1 MASPQGSPIII
12 AENGDVLFT
21 LRDPGLAFAVWERAE
36 NDIENHADEGRD
48 EKHDAS
54 SADAPSD
61 DTTLDTPTTTSNQPA
76 PSESIQP
83 DVVYKVSFQH
93 LISAS
98 PKFKSELTSWSES
111 RKKDDGFYHVGTEG
125 WDPEALVIFLN
136 ILHLRYRQVPKSLS
150 LELLA
155 KVAQLVDYYRC
166 WEAFD
171 LIADVWVTQMRKTHP
186 VPLKYSRELMLWML
200 ISWVFKL
207 DMEFRITTLRALRQS
222 DEESIRDMEFAI
234 PPAIIGELHKFSRD
248 QDIADACRNARDTA
262 LRPNTGSHRCL

>member
-1 MASPQGSPIII
+1 MASPQDSPIII

-36 NDIENHADEGRD
+36 NDSENHADEGRD
-48 EKHDAS
+48 EKHDAPLDDAPS
-54 SADAPSD
+54 DDAPSD
-61 DTTLDTPTTTSNQPA
+61 DTTLSTPTTTSNQPA
-76 PSESIQP
+76 PSESIQL

-111 RKKDDGFYHVGTEG
+111 RKKDDGFYHVDTEG

-171 LIADVWVTQMRKTHP
+171 LIADVWITQVRKTHP
-186 VPLKYSRELMLWML
+186 VPMNYCRELMLWML
-200 ISWVFKL
+200 ISWVFKM
-207 DMEFRITTLRALRQS
+207 DTEFSSATLRALRQS
-222 DEESIRDMEFAI
+222 DEESIRDMELGI
-234 PPAIIGELHKFSRD
+234 PPAMIGE
-248 QDIADACRNARDTA
+248 
-262 LRPNTGSHRCL
+262 

>member
-1 MASPQGSPIII
+1 MAPPQDSPIII

-61 DTTLDTPTTTSNQPA
+61 DTTLDTPTTTPNQPA

-93 LISAS
+93 LICTS

-125 WDPEALVIFLN
+125 WNPEALVIFLN
-136 ILHLRYRQVPKSLS
+136 ILHLRYRQVPRSLS

-155 KVAQLVDYYRC
+155 EIAKLVDYYRC

-171 LIADVWVTQMRKTHP
+171 LIADVWITQVRKTHP
-186 VPLKYSRELMLWML
+186 VPMNYCRELMLWML

-207 DMEFRITTLRALRQS
+207 DTEFASTTLRALRQNG
-222 DEESIRDMEFAI
+222 EENIRDMELGI
-234 PPAIIGELHKFSRD
+234 PPAI
-248 QDIADACRNARDTA
+248 
-262 LRPNTGSHRCL
+262 TGK